1 MTSAVLLVVAAAVGI
16 AATAVKLRHF
26 LRDWTDP
33 AMRAL
38 TVSCVA
44 LATAVAIQLPPV
56 YLALNDA
63 AGFNAAWPV
72 QHVLAV
78 LAAHLVVVFFLHSTK
93 DTRTEGPGFR
103 RRVNALGGVA
113 IAASALMCGLFA
125 LDPGARD
132 FVHGPGGLNDSGG
145 SPTAAGAGAFLVF
158 SVYLGTAI
166 VVISRQ
172 SARWARKARHI
183 PWLSAGLALVSAGT
197 LFGFAYCLHKLLYQ
211 LATVAGWEP
220 GWTVSSVEGWLMP
233 AATALSASGVVLA
246 ASGAHLGRRPRGPV
260 RMWWG
265 HYRARRALYPLW
277 HRFRTVMPEIGLIPP
292 GRVVPDWLLLDNAAF
307 RLRRAVVETW
317 DGARHIRS
325 LVPPEDPVALRAKEL
340 GERAGLAG
348 DDLAAVITA
357 ATVEVGLRRRSA
369 CPKAEVIG
377 AGPGFGG
384 GDLADEVDWWRRVAR
399 AHRRSPIPGAVLAEY
414 LEETLPRTADA

>member
-1 MTSAVLLVVAAAVGI
+1 MTAASLLVVAAVVGI

-33 AMRAL
+33 AMRAFAL
-38 TVSCVA
+38 GCLA
-44 LATAVAIQLPPV
+44 LAVAVAIQLPPV
-56 YLALNDA
+56 YPALNAA

-72 QHVLAV
+72 QHALVV
-78 LAAHLVVVFFLHSTK
+78 LAAHLVVVFFLHSTE
-93 DTRTEGPGFR
+93 DAAAPGFR
-103 RRVNALGGVA
+103 RRVTALGGVA

-125 LDPGARD
+125 LEPHARD

-145 SPTAAGAGAFLVF
+145 SPTAAGAWAFITF

-166 VVISRQ
+166 AVISRQ
-172 SARWARKARHI
+172 SARWARRARHI

-211 LATVAGWEP
+211 LAMAAGWEP

-325 LVPPEDPVALRAKEL
+325 LVPPDDPFALRAKEL
-340 GERAGLAG
+340 GERAGLTG

-357 ATVEVGLRRRSA
+357 ATVEVGLRRRGD
-369 CPKAEVIG
+369 CPKDEVIG

-384 GDLADEVDWWRRVAR
+384 DLDDEVDWWRRVAR

-414 LEETLPRTADA
+414 LADALPRTADA